1 MDVEIVLAF
10 DYFSYFMK
18 STDSGSPLQIIHFS
32 CFEYI
37 LRKKWV
43 VQYLALSNIF
53 HGIILVFQ
61 MLVRFYLN
69 LVKVIKNRFRTNLSY
84 NIEQIEYFRF
94 LFYAFILDRRPA
106 TAYMLD
112 EGLGQLMLTQGHL
125 PTRADWSELWG
136 GWHWWVL
143 KMSQCYPN
151 GPIQSLF

>member
-106 TAYMLD
+106 TCWMRAWGSWCWHKDIYLLALTDLNCEVDGID
-112 EGLGQLMLTQGHL
+112 ECWKC
-125 PTRADWSELWG
+125 PNVTRMA
-136 GWHWWVL
+136 
-143 KMSQCYPN
+143 
-151 GPIQSLF
+151 QSNPCFKR

>member
-37 LRKKWV
+37 LRKKMSCTISCPIKHISWNNFGV
-43 VQYLALSNIF
+43 SDACAFLFKPSQSYQKPIQNKSKLQY
-53 HGIILVFQ
+53 
-61 MLVRFYLN
+61 
-69 LVKVIKNRFRTNLSY
+69 RTNRVFSFPVLRL
-84 NIEQIEYFRF
+84 YFGST
-94 LFYAFILDRRPA
+94 PC
-106 TAYMLD
+106 YMLD